1 MEIRYSPKFIKK
13 YQKLPPKFRAQFD
26 SRFLLFVSDPTA
38 PVLRLHPLKGKYRGY
53 WSISVSGDL
62 RAIYLER
69 GEEIII
75 FAFIGTHS
83 QLYG

>member
-1 MEIRYSPKFIKK
+1 MAIRYSPKFVKQ
-13 YQKLPPKFRAQFD
+13 YRKLPSKLQ
-26 SRFLLFVSDPTA
+26 SRFDERLLLLLADPTV
-38 PVLRLHPLKGKYRGY
+38 PILRLHPLKGKYQGY
-53 WSISVSGDL
+53 WSISISGDL

-69 GEEIII
+69 GEEVII

>member
-1 MEIRYSPKFIKK
+1 MVIRYSPKFIKQ
-13 YQKLPPKFRAQFD
+13 YRKLPAKPQDQFD
-26 SRFLLFVSDPTA
+26 DRLRLFRTDPTA
-38 PVLRLHPLKGKYRGY
+38 PSLRLHPLKGRYQGY

-69 GEEIII
+69 GEEVII